1 MQAPNY
7 EQVRNSISNKSRIIE
22 ISAVVITGLGKFI
35 FMDWLN
41 WRLPYI
47 SIAIVGWFT
56 YIIYRQRTTKNIL
69 SYWGFRTD
77 NFKSVFLLLLPF
89 GLVSVITFFIVGY
102 VQDTLNITWHIL
114 PILIIYPLWGT
125 MQQFL
130 MIGLIAGNL
139 HDLDNSPFSK
149 LQIILINAALF
160 SVVHYPNYW
169 LVIGTFILALLY
181 GWIYLKSRNV
191 FVLGIFHGWLGG
203 LFYYTVV
210 NRDPFIEVFGKHL
223 N

>member
-1 MQAPNY
+1 
-7 EQVRNSISNKSRIIE
+7 
-22 ISAVVITGLGKFI
+22 
-35 FMDWLN
+35 MDWLN

-47 SIAIVGWFT
+47 SIAILGWFT
-56 YIIYRQRTTKNIL
+56 YIIYRQRTVNGIL
-69 SYWGFRTD
+69 KYWGFRTD
-77 NFKSVFLLLLPF
+77 NFKRVLFLVLPF
-89 GLVSVITFFIVGY
+89 GIISVITFFIVGY
-102 VQDTLNITWHIL
+102 VQDTINITWHIL
-114 PILIIYPLWGT
+114 PILIIYPVWGT
-125 MQQFL
+125 IQQFL

-139 HDLDNSPFSK
+139 HDLDKSPFSK
-149 LQIILINAALF
+149 LQIILINAILF
-160 SVVHYPNYW
+160 SVVHYPNNW

-210 NRDPFIEVFGKHL
+210 NRDPFIEVFGKYI